1 MIDSLSNI
9 FCLSLA
15 GGALGGCAAMFFIGL
30 KIQASFETIKKLE
43 QDVQTLKIQVAALHA
58 QYYTPVNEYV

>member
-1 MIDSLSNI
+1 MIENMGNI

-15 GGALGGCAAMFFIGL
+15 GGALGGCAAMFFVGL
-30 KIQASFETIKKLE
+30 KIQSSLQTIKKLE